1 MKSTLDGIVFI
12 IALLTASLCF
22 GYVGEWG
29 WNKFLRWRAARR
41 VTQQAMDLVDRRT
54 LATIASGR
62 LGRDQRA
69 LPHTDY
75 FRHGA
80 EHGEIPKSR
89 IRP

>member
-1 MKSTLDGIVFI
+1 MIDGIVFCV
-12 IALLTASLCF
+12 ALLTASLCLN
-22 GYVGEWG
+22 YVRAWA

-41 VTQQAMDLVDRRT
+41 VTQQALDLVDRRT
-54 LATIASGR
+54 LSTIASGR
-62 LGRDQRA
+62 FGRDQRA

-80 EHGEIPKSR
+80 EDGEIPKSR